1 MSPGDQVTKGS
12 VAFFMAAF
20 EATIPY
26 LAFQAVAQ
34 LQRKEATS
42 SKGKAQIST
51 EKSKGNE

>member
-51 EKSKGNE
+51 EKSQGNE